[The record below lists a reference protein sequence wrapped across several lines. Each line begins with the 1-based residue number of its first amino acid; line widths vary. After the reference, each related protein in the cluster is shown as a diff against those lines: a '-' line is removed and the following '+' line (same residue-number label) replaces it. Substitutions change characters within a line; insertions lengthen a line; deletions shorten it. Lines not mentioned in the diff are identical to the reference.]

1 MLLAF
6 GVAAIAALVVLAAK
20 AVLVLFG
27 GCLLALV
34 LHALASGLARRTST
48 PYGRCVAALVFAI
61 IVGAVAMLVLAGPR
75 LFDQLVE
82 LVNRLPGAIHDVL
95 TRFRHAPIGRIIAPT
110 TPRGGADAQAV
121 AASAFVALDTTLEVL
136 GGLAVVFFVG
146 VYGAARPSDYVRVVL
161 AVTPKHLR
169 RRVLRALH
177 RVANNLT
184 RWLLGRL
191 VSMLFVGVTCAIAF
205 SLLHVP
211 LALSL
216 AVLAGLLTFVEYIG
230 AIVSAIPPLVLSF
243 TRSPTD
249 ALSVL
254 IVYSVLH
261 LIEGYVL
268 TPLLARATVR
278 FPPAL
283 TLAGQIVLGTLLGPL
298 GLTFSTPLLILFI
311 SAAAPTLLQRPRV
324 GDGRHS
330 AKEAGHTARPPH
342 SGWAALG
349 QTLRRILDAGGHASA
364 RRSR

>member
-20 AVLVLFG
+20 ALLVLFG

-34 LHALASGLARRTST
+34 LRALASGLARRTNTS
-48 PYGRCVAALVFAI
+48 YGLCVAALVFTI
-61 IVGAVAMLVLAGPR
+61 MVGAVAMLVLVGPR
-75 LFDQLVE
+75 LLDQIVE
-82 LVNRLPGAIHDVL
+82 LVNRLPAAVQDVL

-121 AASAFVALDTTLEVL
+121 AVSAFVALGTTLEVL
-136 GGLAVVFFVG
+136 GGVAVIFFVG
-146 VYGAARPSDYVRVVL
+146 VYGAARPSDYARVL
-161 AVTPKHLR
+161 FAVTPKHLR
-169 RRVLRALH
+169 RRVIRALH
-177 RVANNLT
+177 RVENNLT
-184 RWLLGRL
+184 RWILGRL
-191 VSMLFVGVTCAIAF
+191 VSMLFVGVTCALAF
-205 SLLHVP
+205 TLLHVP

-230 AIVSAIPPLVLSF
+230 AIVSAIPPVVLSF

-283 TLAGQIVLGTLLGPL
+283 TLAGQLVLGTLLGPL
-298 GLTFSTPLLILFI
+298 GLTFSTPLLILVL
-311 SAAAPTLLQRPRV
+311 SAVAPTLLRPRRV
-324 GDGRHS
+324 GDGRQT
-330 AKEAGHTARPPH
+330 AKDAGHAARPGH
-342 SGWAALG
+342 SRWAALG
-349 QTLRRILDAGGHASA
+349 QTLRRAVDAVGLHSA
-364 RRSR
+364 RRNR